1 MRVGAYPEPHPE
13 SHDQA
18 QNVEWLK
25 RKFDAGADEA
35 ITQFFFETETFLRF
49 RDACAAAGITKTI
62 TPGIMPVTN
71 WKSARN
77 FATRCGASVPAALD
91 EAYAAA
97 IRDDRHDL
105 LSTALCTEMCSELVS
120 EGVENLHFY
129 TLNRPELTRAVC
141 RALGVTAQTSLSDV
155 A

>member
-1 MRVGAYPEPHPE
+1 M
-13 SHDQA
+13 
-18 QNVEWLK
+18 
-25 RKFDAGADEA
+25 
-35 ITQFFFETETFLRF
+35 
-49 RDACAAAGITKTI
+49 
-62 TPGIMPVTN
+62 
-71 WKSARN
+71 
-77 FATRCGASVPAALD
+77 PAALD